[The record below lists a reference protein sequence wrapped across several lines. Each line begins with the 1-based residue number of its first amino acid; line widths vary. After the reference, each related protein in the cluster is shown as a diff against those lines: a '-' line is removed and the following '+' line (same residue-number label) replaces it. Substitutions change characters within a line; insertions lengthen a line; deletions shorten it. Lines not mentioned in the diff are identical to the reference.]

1 MTGQRETVLCRYQYD
16 PLDRVVSCAPLSQQ
30 SIQRFYRKNRLATEI
45 QGQVQRS
52 IFEHEAHLL
61 AQQQLQAGRV
71 DSALLATDR
80 QRSVLHFVTASEHQ
94 QPVYCPYGH
103 RSPESGLTSL
113 LGFNGERRDP
123 VTGYYLLG
131 NGYRAFN
138 PVLMRFNSPDSLS
151 PFGKGGLNAYAYCAG
166 DPVNRVDPTGHHFA
180 VVLISGV
187 TPRVLAQRVYSIVD
201 STARRWIGETV
212 NAFSKLRPSYRAAKA
227 DELIQTT
234 NTERLA
240 RIDEYN
246 KIRSHMTDH
255 PPFTATKNHVSAQK
269 SAIENFVG
277 PRKLENGPTQDF
289 NQLLENSAL
298 ADATLKRVYAD
309 NQALQHARVRMNE
322 AVKKWQGATGFGA
335 EELKRIGQLAQTVR
349 RTS

>member
-1 MTGQRETVLCRYQYD
+1 M
-16 PLDRVVSCAPLSQQ
+16 
-30 SIQRFYRKNRLATEI
+30 
-45 QGQVQRS
+45 
-52 IFEHEAHLL
+52 
-61 AQQQLQAGRV
+61 
-71 DSALLATDR
+71 
-80 QRSVLHFVTASEHQ
+80 
-94 QPVYCPYGH
+94 
-103 RSPESGLTSL
+103 
-113 LGFNGERRDP
+113 
-123 VTGYYLLG
+123 TGYYLLG